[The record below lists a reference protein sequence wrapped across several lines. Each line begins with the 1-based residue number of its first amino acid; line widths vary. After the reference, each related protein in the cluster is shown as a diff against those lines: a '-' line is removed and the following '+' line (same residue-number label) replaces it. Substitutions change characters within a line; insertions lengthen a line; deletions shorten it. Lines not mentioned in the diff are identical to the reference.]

1 MFKLYIFIG
10 VIFLFSSPVKSDE
23 SFCYF
28 LKNGCFIE
36 PTKKEKTIDLK
47 SPIVFENK
55 KQNEEYILPNQ
66 IYIFDPEDLGNVAFF
81 NYVIKT
87 R

>member
-1 MFKLYIFIG
+1 MIKYFYTII
-10 VIFLFSSPVKSDE
+10 IMMTFSLPVKSDD

-66 IYIFDPEDLGNVAFF
+66 IYIFDPEDMGNIAFF